1 MAIRKTETS
10 ENRPKLSDN
19 FDSFQSLIDANRE
32 KNILDFIRMLQ
43 LKWLWKLRYRSF
55 LSYRIWNSDSE
66 SVGQLSRVAK
76 FDQINR
82 ILVFKISII
91 TVEIN
96 FVHLKLFENIKIY
109 PYLVVV
115 PPIYF
120 LFQEGKID
128 GDQKNRIVRKL
139 SDSIAWTV
147 DF

>member
-1 MAIRKTETS
+1 MRIAKKKFWILFICYNWNDYELR
-10 ENRPKLSDN
+10 NH
-19 FDSFQSLIDANRE
+19 SFS
-32 KNILDFIRMLQ
+32 
-43 LKWLWKLRYRSF
+43 
-55 LSYRIWNSDSE
+55 SYGIWNSDSE